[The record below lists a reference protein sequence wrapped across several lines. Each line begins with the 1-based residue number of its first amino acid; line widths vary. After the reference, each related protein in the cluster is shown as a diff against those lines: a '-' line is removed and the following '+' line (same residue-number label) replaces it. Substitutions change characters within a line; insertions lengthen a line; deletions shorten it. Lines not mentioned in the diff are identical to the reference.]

1 MVWCCSCPSVERELK
16 NSRSPK
22 LSRTTEQKFVR
33 KTLIHRRIC
42 SPGNPILSTDITGR
56 RKDALDTAVSTHGKA
71 LAHPKGRMIPVVADI
86 TDKAALAALVQEVSK
101 SERHVDVLV
110 NNAGV
115 SLASSTVEKG
125 DESAQAL
132 QKELW
137 AEDQK
142 DWEDTYKTNVIG

>member
-1 MVWCCSCPSVERELK
+1 MVLLLSERRTRAEELQIAQAFANNGAK
-16 NSRSPK
+16 VCEQNPNSSPY
-22 LSRTTEQKFVR
+22 LQFRQPHSF
-33 KTLIHRRIC
+33 
-42 SPGNPILSTDITGR
+42 STDITGR

-71 LAHPKGRMIPVVADI
+71 LAHPKGRMIPVVVDI